1 MTAKLYV
8 NDGSWRTVKVL
19 AVRDATQWRYVR
31 NAWVNQSGT
40 WRLFYGGNAGNSVAF
55 NTPGTFT
62 FTVPDGIYSITTTG
76 CGGAGGGG
84 SGDGGANND
93 GPGYGGGGS
102 NLITQTFSVTPGQVL
117 DVVVGGGGTVGFG
130 QRGGAGF
137 PTMIAGTGVSF
148 FAVGGGGGASWN
160 GWGPPGQIS
169 PAYYDII
176 TQQNVAAVE
185 DTVYRGGAGANGA
198 NGGGRPTAGTTT
210 NGGANGGTGGNWDRQ
225 AGVAGGAGTLTI
237 SY

>member
-1 MTAKLYV
+1 MAKLYV
-8 NDGSWRTVKVL
+8 NNGSWRAIKIL
-19 AVRDATQWRYVR
+19 AVRDSTQWRYVK
-31 NAWVNQSGT
+31 NAWVKQGDQ
-40 WRLFYGGNAGNSVAF
+40 WRLFYGGNTGG
-55 NTPGTFT
+55 TTTFT
-62 FTVPDGIYSITTTG
+62 VGTTSWTVPDGIYSISVTG
-76 CGGAGGGG
+76 CGGGGGGG

-117 DVVVGGGGTVGFG
+117 NIVVGAGGTVGFG

-137 PTMIAGTGVSF
+137 PTMVAGTGVGF
-148 FAVGGGGGASWN
+148 IAMGGGGGASWN

-169 PAYYDII
+169 PAYTNII
-176 TQQNVAAVE
+176 TGQDVAAVE

-210 NGGANGGTGGNWDRQ
+210 NGGANGGAGGPYDRQ
-225 AGVAGGAGTLTI
+225 AGGVGGSGKLTI
-237 SY
+237 TY